1 MRREPAAFL
10 WDIREAANRI
20 REFVGGL
27 DFDAFAGNAL
37 VRSAVERQFE
47 IIGEALNQLSK
58 VAPQATGQIPE
69 ARRIIAFR
77 NILIHGYAV
86 LDHQIV
92 WRVIHDHLP
101 PLMVAEFRTAAA
113 GSAVTRTVGTP
124 IRPAVPNPRHQHRP
138 ALTATSSTH
147 WARCG
152 V

>member
-101 PLMVAEFRTAAA
+101 PLMVAVERLLNSEPPPQAA
-113 GSAVTRTVGTP
+113 P
-124 IRPAVPNPRHQHRP
+124 
-138 ALTATSSTH
+138 
-147 WARCG
+147 
-152 V
+152 